1 MLVDSFG
8 RTHDNLRVSVT
19 DRCNLR
25 CVYCMPDGEPT
36 YLPKAELL
44 TFEEIERFVR
54 IAVGLGVH
62 KVRITG
68 GEPLVRRDVHLLVRM
83 LAGIDGI
90 QDLALT
96 TNGLLLAEQARALH
110 DAGLRRINVHL
121 DTLDPAKFQRLVR
134 RPGLERV
141 LAGLDA
147 AQAAGFDRIK
157 INAVAIR
164 GETEEDLVP
173 LARLGRERGFEVRF
187 IEYMPLDAGNH
198 WERKKVLFGQEIV
211 DTLSREIAPLIP
223 EGRDVAG
230 APATEFRFSDGV
242 GRIGLIASVSQPF
255 CRSCNRIRLT
265 ADGQLR
271 YCLFAREESDVR
283 SLFRGG
289 AADEAVADLVRR
301 AVAGKW
307 EGHEINAARF
317 LKPQRPM
324 YAIGG

>member
-8 RTHDNLRVSVT
+8 RKHDNLRVSVT

-25 CVYCMPDGEPT
+25 CIYCMPDGEPT

-44 TFEEIERFVR
+44 SFEEIERFVR
-54 IAVGLGVH
+54 IAVGLGVN

-68 GEPLVRRDVHLLVRM
+68 GEPLVRRDLKSLVRM
-83 LAGIDGI
+83 LAGIDGV

-96 TNGLLLAEQARALH
+96 TNGLLLAEQAQALH

-121 DTLDPAKFQRLVR
+121 DTLDPARFERLVR
-134 RPGLERV
+134 RPGLDRV

-164 GETEEDLVP
+164 GETEADLVP

-211 DTLSREIAPLIP
+211 DTLSREIAPLVP
-223 EGRDVAG
+223 EGRDVPG
-230 APATEFRFSDGV
+230 APATEFRFADGA

-255 CRSCNRIRLT
+255 CRSCNRIRIT

-283 SLFRGG
+283 SLLRGG
-289 AADEAVADLVRR
+289 AGDEAVADLIRR
-301 AVAGKW
+301 TVDAKW

>member
-8 RTHDNLRVSVT
+8 RKHDNLRVSVT

-25 CVYCMPDGEPT
+25 CTYCMPDGEPT

-44 TFEEIERFVR
+44 SFEEIERFVR
-54 IAVGLGVH
+54 IAVGLGVN
-62 KVRITG
+62 KVRLTG
-68 GEPLVRRDVHLLVRM
+68 GEPLVRRDVHVLVEK
-83 LAGIDGI
+83 LARIPGIL
-90 QDLALT
+90 DLALT

-110 DAGLRRINVHL
+110 GAGLRRLNVHL
-121 DTLDPAKFQRLVR
+121 DTLDPAKFERLVR
-134 RPGLERV
+134 RPALDRV

-157 INAVAIR
+157 LNAVAIR

-173 LARLGRERGFEVRF
+173 LALFGRERGFEVRF

-198 WERKKVLFGQEIV
+198 WERRKVLFGQEIIEK
-211 DTLSREIAPLIP
+211 LSREVAPLVP
-223 EGRDVAG
+223 DGRDQPG
-230 APATEFRFSDGV
+230 APATEFHFADGA

-265 ADGQLR
+265 ADGMLR

-283 SLFRGG
+283 SLFRSG
-289 AADEAVADLVRR
+289 AGDDAVADLVRR
-301 AVAGKW
+301 TVGSKW

-317 LKPQRPM
+317 IKPQRPM